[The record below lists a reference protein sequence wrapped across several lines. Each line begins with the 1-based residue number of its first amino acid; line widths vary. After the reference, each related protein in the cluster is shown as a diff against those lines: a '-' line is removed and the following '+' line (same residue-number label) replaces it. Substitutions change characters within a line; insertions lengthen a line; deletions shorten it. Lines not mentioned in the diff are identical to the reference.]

1 MFASR
6 TAWKLAPNRLAV
18 ALERLK
24 QSGKKVLD
32 LTASNPTTVGFRY
45 DEHSILTALTQPEV
59 LRYSP
64 DPKGRLSAREAIAN
78 YYRSRGDRPPLPDDM
93 ILTAS
98 TSEGYSFIFRLL
110 CEPGDEVL
118 SPLPSYPLFEYLA
131 SLNDVRTVPYQLFY
145 DHGWHL
151 DLRSIEDS
159 ITPRTRAIIAVHPNN
174 PTGSYV
180 AGSARD
186 ALNELCSKRRIALLV
201 DEVFL
206 DYQLGDKP
214 RRSFVGNDEAL
225 TFTLSGLSKI
235 CALPQMKLAWL
246 VVSGPKETVHGSM
259 ERLEIIADTFLSVS
273 APIQSA
279 APVLLAGR
287 SAIQDQLCRRLRD
300 NLSELDAQL
309 SRQKTCTRLE
319 VEGGWSVVVRVPV
332 TGPDEELALSLMEQ
346 HSVVVHPGHFFDFPQ
361 EGHLVLSLIVP
372 PQEFAEGVRRILAFN
387 TVT

>member
-6 TAWKLAPNRLAV
+6 TAWKLSPNRLAI

-24 QSGKKVLD
+24 QSGKEVFD
-32 LTASNPTTVGFRY
+32 LAASNPTTVGLQY
-45 DEHSILTALTQPEV
+45 DEPSIFQALTQPEV

-64 DPKGRLSAREAIAN
+64 DPKGRLSARQAVTH
-78 YYRSRGDRPPLPDDM
+78 YYVSRGDRPPNPDDM

-98 TSEGYSFIFRLL
+98 TSEGYAFIFRLL

-118 SPLPSYPLFEYLA
+118 SPAPSYPLFEYLA

-159 ITPRTRAIIAVHPNN
+159 ITPRTRAIIVVHPNN

-180 AGSARD
+180 ADSARD
-186 ALNELCSKRRIALLV
+186 ALNELCSRRRIALLV

-206 DYQLGDKP
+206 DYQLAEAP
-214 RRSFVGNDEAL
+214 RRSLVGNHEAL

-235 CALPQMKLAWL
+235 CALPQMKLAWI
-246 VVSGPKETVHGSM
+246 VASGPKEAVHASM

-273 APIQSA
+273 APIQAA

-287 SAIQDQLCRRLRD
+287 NAIQDQLCHRLRH

-309 SRQKTCTRLE
+309 ARQKACTRLD
-319 VEGGWSVVVRVPV
+319 VEGGWSVVLRVPA
-332 TGPDEELALSLMEQ
+332 TGSDEEMALSLMEQ
-346 HSVVVHPGHFFDFPQ
+346 HSVLVHPGHFFDFPQ

-372 PQEFAEGVRRILAFN
+372 PEEFAEGVRRMLAHCA
-387 TVT
+387 VT